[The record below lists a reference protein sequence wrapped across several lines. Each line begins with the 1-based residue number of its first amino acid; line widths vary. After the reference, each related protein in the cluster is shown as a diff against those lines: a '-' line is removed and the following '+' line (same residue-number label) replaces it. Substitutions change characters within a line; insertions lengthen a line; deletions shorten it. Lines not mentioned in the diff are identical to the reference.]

1 MSLVLMPVRTLIAD
15 PVDLAVG
22 VRLDEDATKVG
33 ITSMVPLALQPWA
46 EQADVW
52 TA

>member
-1 MSLVLMPVRTLIAD
+1 MPIRTLIAD
-15 PVDLAVG
+15 PVDLAMG
-22 VRLDEDATKVG
+22 VRLDEDPAKVG
-33 ITSMVPLALQPWA
+33 IASMVPLALQQWA